1 MVALCVAKGLLRG
14 KQEGRKNSQ
23 EISTLVQVRHDG
35 GPDEGATMDEVI
47 VYFIHQCFTP
57 KQLLKI
63 SP

>member
-1 MVALCVAKGLLRG
+1 MCGQGITGREARG
-14 KQEGRKNSQ
+14 QEEQQ
-23 EISTLVQVRHDG
+23 EMSAVVQVRHDG

-47 VYFIHQCFTP
+47 VYLIHQRFTP